1 MTITSVISAI
11 GNTNS
16 VYPLIVR
23 DCGIEV
29 PSKIILTYNQN
40 KKESKEIAQLAARE
54 RFLDEYAVS
63 AVWLGMIPLVEAVVN
78 KFIKKKGFNPF
89 INLKLFK
96 ETDYQGIN
104 YNIKK
109 FEGKVS
115 NTIIDE
121 LKKVKNNK
129 NIFEKLLAGRFVLST
144 AIPMLFMGVILPK
157 LIFAST
163 SKKIEQLRQQKQ
175 LKSSFTNPMEYIKD
189 GKISFKGRIIS
200 ELADFSTV
208 NKMAVT
214 DGGYALGRI
223 GTARN
228 KNEAIDVGF
237 KMAGMMFLNFV
248 APKYIQ
254 KCLDSITYRASGLD
268 VSLDPLMF
276 EDKNFINAVKTGTLK
291 LPTGNSGKEIIEF
304 LDKNP
309 QSIFARNAQ
318 KFCGVKYLENNI
330 RDPRA
335 YVDISKIVKFKT
347 DIEQFAKAA
356 AKSSNLERFVRKAKY
371 AKCFNI
377 FTNIA
382 LSSTLLAYV
391 LPKLQFA
398 FRKVVTGS
406 ELEPGI
412 ANNKNNI

>member
-16 VYPLIVR
+16 VYPLIAR

-29 PSKIILTYNQN
+29 PSKIVLTYNQN

-63 AVWLGMIPLVEAVVN
+63 AVWLGGIPLVEAIVN
-78 KFIKKKGFNPF
+78 KFIRKKGFNPG
-89 INLKLFK
+89 INLKLFN
-96 ETDYQGIN
+96 ESDYQGIK
-104 YNIKK
+104 YNIKN
-109 FEGKVS
+109 FEGKVNS
-115 NTIIDE
+115 NIIEE

-129 NIFEKLLAGRFVLST
+129 ALYEKLLAGRFVLST

-157 LIFAST
+157 LIFAS
-163 SKKIEQLRQQKQ
+163 SGKKIEKLRKQKEE
-175 LKSSFTNPMEYIKD
+175 KTKFKNPMEYLKD
-189 GKISFKGRIIS
+189 GKISFKGKIIS

-228 KNEAIDVGF
+228 KNEAMDVGF

-254 KCLDSITYRASGLD
+254 KYLDDLTCKISGIN
-268 VSLDPLMF
+268 VALDPLMF
-276 EDKNFINAVKTGTLK
+276 EDKNFINAIKTGTLK
-291 LPTGNSGKEIIEF
+291 LPSGNSGKEIIEF

-318 KFCGVKYLENNI
+318 KFCDVKYLENNI

-335 YVDISKIVKFKT
+335 FVDISKLVKFKT
-347 DIEQFAKAA
+347 DIEQFSKAA
-356 AKSSNLERFVRKAKY
+356 IKSPNLEQFVKTAKY

-398 FRKVVTGS
+398 FRKAVTGS
-406 ELEPGI
+406 DLEPGL
-412 ANNKNNI
+412 AGNKNRI